1 MADLY
6 AWPALATIAALAV
19 YLASFV
25 LAGRM
30 RGKHR
35 VVAPS
40 TDGPEEFKRAQRI
53 QANTL
58 EQIVPFLA
66 SLWLFA
72 IYVSPLWA
80 AALGAVWIAGRVFYM
95 VSYFRDP
102 AKRGPGFV
110 LAAAAW
116 ITLLAGALIGVICR
130 LAVLS

>member
-19 YLASFV
+19 YLASFM

-30 RGKHR
+30 RHKHR

-58 EQIVPFLA
+58 EQLVPFLA
-66 SLWLFA
+66 SLWLFSV
-72 IYVSPLWA
+72 YVSPLWA
-80 AALGAVWIAGRVFYM
+80 AVLGAVWVAGRIYYM

-110 LAAAAW
+110 VAAAAC
-116 ITLLAGALIGVICR
+116 ITLLAGALIGVIFR
-130 LAVLS
+130 LTVLP

>member
-6 AWPALATIAALAV
+6 SWPALATIAALLV
-19 YLASFV
+19 YLATFT
-25 LAGRM
+25 LASRM
-30 RGKHR
+30 RHR
-35 VVAPS
+35 HKVMAPA
-40 TDGPEEFKRAQRI
+40 TDGPEEFKRAFRI

-58 EQIVPFLA
+58 EQLVPFLA

-80 AALGAVWIAGRVFYM
+80 GLLGTVWVAGRIIYI

-110 LAAAAW
+110 TAAVAC
-116 ITLLAGALIGVICR
+116 ITLLAGALAGVIYR
-130 LAVLS
+130 L